1 MSRPKGTRMPANRR
15 RVRIN
20 TTIAPQTAASLAAD
34 RRPGEGQ
41 GQVIDRWAEQAR
53 KEEQK

>member
-1 MSRPKGTRMPANRR
+1 MSRPKGTTMPAGRR

-20 TTIAPQTAASLAAD
+20 TTISPETLTRLIAD
-34 RRPGEGQ
+34 RRDGEGQ